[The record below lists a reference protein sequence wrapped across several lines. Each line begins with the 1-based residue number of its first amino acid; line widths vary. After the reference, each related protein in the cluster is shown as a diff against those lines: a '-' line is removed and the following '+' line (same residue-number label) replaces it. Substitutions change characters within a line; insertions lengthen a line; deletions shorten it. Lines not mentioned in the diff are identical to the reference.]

1 MKKTLLLL
9 VSALFCCGIAASAEP
24 SKDFAV
30 KATILSEGKTVFKP
44 GDKIPLKLV
53 CECPSETHQ
62 VGSWRAFAYLRDI
75 PEGFEKMPG
84 FKLKPHRDPKWSS
97 VHTDQGRW
105 FPVKLRSD
113 KEFQIVLN
121 TAGWPEGDYQMR
133 IGITFMPLDKAGKF
147 IYRAAPIT
155 FSLEN

>member
-9 VSALFCCGIAASAEP
+9 VSMLFCCGIAASAEP

-53 CECPSETHQ
+53 CEYPAETHQ
-62 VGSWRAFAYLRDI
+62 VGSWRAAAYLRDI
-75 PEGFEKMPG
+75 PEGFEKLPG
-84 FKLKPHRDPKWSS
+84 FKLKPQRDPKWSA
-97 VHTDQGRW
+97 VDTDQGKW
-105 FPVKLRSD
+105 FPVKLRRD
-113 KEFQIVLN
+113 REFQVELN
-121 TAGWPEGDYQMR
+121 TKGWPEGDYRMMIR
-133 IGITFMPLDKAGKF
+133 ITFQPLDKAGKF
-147 IYRAAPIT
+147 VYRAGYIT